1 MDKQELLNKRLT
13 DCDLS
18 VRTLNI
24 LKMKDIETVRDLV
37 QYPKQYLMKKK
48 FHFGK
53 KAIIELDDFLADNGL
68 HWGMTI
74 EETQH
79 IYNLQLTERQAKL
92 LSYACDQFSRL
103 ICGQDWSFQE
113 LMEAA
118 WEQRCKEATGKMMDD
133 SWDGGWHAMRHEAE
147 DLCKQIKKR
156 FWGLDWNALYGVH
169 YDETADILFDLCQVI
184 RHQLWLDRPDDDK
197 SFMTV
202 DASEAR
208 AFSDE
213 PLAKIKRIK

>member
-18 VRTLNI
+18 VRTQNS
-24 LKMKDIETVRDLV
+24 LKREYIETVRDLV
-37 QYPKQYLMKKK
+37 SLSVEDLLKKR
-48 FHFGK
+48 FWK
-53 KAIIELDDFLADNGL
+53 KVIVELEDFLADNGL
-68 HWGMTI
+68 HLGMTI
-74 EETQH
+74 EAAPH
-79 IYNLQLTERQAKL
+79 IYNLHLTERQAKL

-118 WEQRCKEATGKMMDD
+118 WERRCKEATGHTMDD
-133 SWDGGWHAMRHEAE
+133 AWDGGWHAMRHEAE

-202 DASEAR
+202 DASEAM

-213 PLAKIKRIK
+213 PLAKISRIK